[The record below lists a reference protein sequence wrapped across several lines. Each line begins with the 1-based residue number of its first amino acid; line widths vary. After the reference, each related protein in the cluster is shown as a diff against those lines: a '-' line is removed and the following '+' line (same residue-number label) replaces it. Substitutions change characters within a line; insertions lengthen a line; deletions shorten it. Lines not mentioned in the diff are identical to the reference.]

1 MHTLFIISGMSGSG
15 KTTIMRQLMHNEVI
29 SFTTRPQRPNEID
42 GFDYIFI
49 TKEKYDELFNSG
61 GLAEYSNYG
70 GNYYGI
76 TMEELNKKLENQ
88 DAFVIVDVHGMQQ
101 LKKIYPKCVTIFLYA
116 GYEEVK
122 QRMKLRGGTNEFIK
136 KRLSTYHEEMKNAQ
150 LYDYIVKN
158 KDGEF
163 DKTVNIVKNIL
174 LAEQTKLRLK
184 RKSWGEYFMDI
195 AETVA
200 TRATCDRLHVGCVIV
215 KDKRIISTGYNGSIH
230 GEDHCDDVGHLYN
243 EQGRCIRTVH
253 SEVNALLYANRE
265 DLKGATAYVS
275 HEPCETCT
283 KLLIQAGIK
292 RIIFKHGYQNKYNH
306 NFTKNVEWI
315 QL

>member
-1 MHTLFIISGMSGSG
+1 MNTLHIISGMSGAG
-15 KTTIMRQLMHNEVI
+15 KTETMRQLMDNELI
-29 SFTTRPQRPNEID
+29 SVTTRNKRKYEQDGID
-42 GFDYIFI
+42 YFFI
-49 TKEKYDELFNSG
+49 TDEEYDKLFSEG
-61 GLAEYSNYG
+61 KLAESLNYD
-70 GNYYGI
+70 NKKYGI
-76 TMEELNKKLENQ
+76 TYDELNKKLEYQ
-88 DAFVIVDVHGMQQ
+88 DAFAIVTHQGMLQ
-101 LKKIYPKCVTIFLYA
+101 LKNNYPKCSTIFIYA
-116 GYEEVK
+116 DYNEVER
-122 QRMKLRGGTNEFIK
+122 RMRLRGESEQTISS
-136 KRLSTYHEEMKNAQ
+136 RLSTYHEEMKNAQ

-184 RKSWGEYFMDI
+184 RKSWDEYFMDI

-243 EQGRCIRTVH
+243 EQGRCVRTIH
-253 SEVNALLYANRE
+253 AEQNAIIHANRE